1 MSTVKIK
8 IQTPQELLHALPQSG
23 IFEMFD
29 CRVEINCPGLADEA
43 DVNKMVSMIK
53 SAINVT
59 DMHIE
64 YLVDLDFFFIQI
76 DEVPLQVAE
85 GRIL

>member
-1 MSTVKIK
+1 MTVKIK
-8 IQTPQELLHALPQSG
+8 VNTPQELLDALPQSG

-29 CRVEINCPGLADEA
+29 CRVELNCPGMADEE
-43 DVNKMVSMIK
+43 DVNKMVAIIK

-59 DMHIE
+59 TVHIE
-64 YLVDLDFFFIQI
+64 YLVDIDFFFIQI
-76 DEVPLQVAE
+76 DEVPVQVAE